1 MRSGSGRNRRSNQL
15 QMTCNKREFGRLR
28 AMRRWF
34 ALFLLCSSWLN
45 AAELKVATLHPLLG
59 DLARKVGGETVEIV
73 DLIGPNADPHHFEP
87 TPADLQRAEGATLFL
102 AAGLGLEADLPALK
116 NIARG
121 RIVEVGASL
130 PILYAEDHGHAHD
143 EDEDRHEHA
152 IDPHWWHS
160 IDRFRRAT
168 LIVAEA
174 FATVSPDHADEFR
187 QNAAAYRE
195 SLDALERWVRVRLA
209 GIPREKRQLAT
220 AHAAF
225 NYFCADYG
233 FEPIPVAGL
242 NREQTPDPAQI
253 ARLVGQLKSRHVAA
267 VFPEKESNPK
277 LLQAITRDTGIR
289 SGESLIA
296 DGTNVGSYEAMV
308 RHNVD
313 AIVNALK

>member
-1 MRSGSGRNRRSNQL
+1 
-15 QMTCNKREFGRLR
+15 
-28 AMRRWF
+28 MRRWF
-34 ALFLLCSSWLN
+34 AFFLLCGSWLN

-59 DLARKVGGETVEIV
+59 DLARRIGGETVEVV

-116 NIARG
+116 SIARG
-121 RIVEVGASL
+121 RIVEVGSSM
-130 PILYAEDHGHAHD
+130 PVLYGEDHDHGHDDGENHS
-143 EDEDRHEHA
+143 HSHA

-174 FATVSPDHADEFR
+174 FATVSPAHADEFR
-187 QNAAAYRE
+187 KNAAAYRE

-225 NYFCADYG
+225 NYFCADFG

-253 ARLVGQLKSRHVAA
+253 AHLVAELKSRHVAA

-289 SGESLIA
+289 SGEPLIA
-296 DGTNVGSYEAMV
+296 DGTNVASYEAMF
-308 RHNVD
+308 RYNVD

>member
-1 MRSGSGRNRRSNQL
+1 
-15 QMTCNKREFGRLR
+15 
-28 AMRRWF
+28 MRRWF
-34 ALFLLCSSWLN
+34 ALFLLCASGLN

-59 DLARKVGGETVEIV
+59 DLARKIGGEAVEV
-73 DLIGPNADPHHFEP
+73 VNLIGPNADPHHFEP
-87 TPADLQRAEGATLFL
+87 TPADLQRAEGAALFL

-116 NIARG
+116 SIARG
-121 RIVEVGASL
+121 RILEVGASL
-130 PILYAEDHGHAHD
+130 PVLYAEDHGHDHD
-143 EDEDRHEHA
+143 HEDGELHEHA

-174 FATVSPDHADEFR
+174 FATVSPGHADEFR
-187 QNAAAYRE
+187 KNAAAYRE

-225 NYFCADYG
+225 NYFCADFG

-242 NREQTPDPAQI
+242 NREQTPDPAQLS
-253 ARLVGQLKSRHVAA
+253 RLIGELKARHVAA

-277 LLQAITRDTGIR
+277 LLQSITRDTGIR
-289 SGESLIA
+289 SGEPLIA
-296 DGTNVGSYEAMV
+296 DGTNVASYEAMV
-308 RHNVD
+308 RHNVE
-313 AIVNALK
+313 AIVKALR